1 MLSRCVGLAL
11 AVAVLAFGGVGRAGE
26 AGGEA
31 DGESVTCE
39 HAKLATQDATPT
51 DPGAWEF
58 DIGYELERVHHRF
71 DNSWGPAGRP
81 VLREREVDV
90 AVQYGL
96 VPDVSIG
103 IAAGYANVLDG
114 GAAPAHA
121 GGMTDVELSAKW
133 RCYDDPE
140 SGLSIAYVPA
150 LALPTGNHTVSD
162 RFAILYNGVALSKD
176 WTDRLTSDFDL
187 GYAFAF
193 GGRREG
199 YRCTLSADAAL
210 GYHVT
215 QWLQPEIELNYA
227 HDFVR
232 GGDSDVLA
240 VTAGLIVCA
249 NAHVRLGVGVQHAVA
264 GRNADRSTAVMGNL
278 ALVY

>member
-162 RFAILYNGVALSKD
+162 R
-176 WTDRLTSDFDL
+176 LTSDFDL